1 MNADIDISNVVLKTR
16 RLILRPFALSDLEDF
31 YEYASVDGVGQMA
44 GWLPHE
50 SRDISLGILN
60 QFMEEKKTFALEL
73 DGKVIGSLGIEQY
86 KESDVP
92 EFDPL
97 ACREIGYVLAKDDWG
112 RGLMAEAVRELLRWL
127 FEDVGLDLIF
137 CSHFLHNKQSARVQ
151 EKCGFRF
158 YRRKVY
164 ETRFGTFE
172 DSILNILRRE
182 DWAAMSAEQS
192 LQAN

>member
-137 CSHFLHNKQSARVQ
+137 CSHFLLGSLCHLAQLRTVIANVGHFVGHDQMVLRINSSLHVVA
-151 EKCGFRF
+151 
-158 YRRKVY
+158 YNPLA
-164 ETRFGTFE
+164 FG
-172 DSILNILRRE
+172 DHHP
-182 DWAAMSAEQS
+182 
-192 LQAN
+192 